1 MEHPVQQFSEF
12 FYYYFA
18 ICFSAL
24 ADLYEGIGF
33 KRKAAFFLRVA
44 AMRCVAPQNPHPD
57 WSLCYSLL
65 LKATSG
71 YYLDLTRTVALKTE
85 YIGWPD
91 LQVSKIFDC
100 NLNTR
105 LRFKNWIM
113 TCITPDPELLHS
125 LLIMKHSLILL

>member
-1 MEHPVQQFSEF
+1 MCKTIFPDSKVSNFQKAKTRIFLGKRRSYKTQLQFLVLF
-12 FYYYFA
+12 LQFGFL
-18 ICFSAL
+18 FSAL

-91 LQVSKIFDC
+91 LQVSKLIDA
-100 NLNTR
+100 
-105 LRFKNWIM
+105 M
-113 TCITPDPELLHS
+113 IT
-125 LLIMKHSLILL
+125 

>member
-1 MEHPVQQFSEF
+1 MQFGF
-12 FYYYFA
+12 L
-18 ICFSAL
+18 FSAL

-91 LQVSKIFDC
+91 LQVSKIIDAKLMIPIQCPSNF
-100 NLNTR
+100 
-105 LRFKNWIM
+105 
-113 TCITPDPELLHS
+113 
-125 LLIMKHSLILL
+125 

>member
-1 MEHPVQQFSEF
+1 MHRFHGGERRSYKTQLQFLVLF
-12 FYYYFA
+12 LQFGFL
-18 ICFSAL
+18 FSAL

-91 LQVSKIFDC
+91 LQVSKLIDAMIDY
-100 NLNTR
+100 LN
-105 LRFKNWIM
+105 
-113 TCITPDPELLHS
+113 
-125 LLIMKHSLILL
+125 

>member
-1 MEHPVQQFSEF
+1 MILYTQIFHFI
-12 FYYYFA
+12 FA
-18 ICFSAL
+18 IWFSAL

-91 LQVSKIFDC
+91 LQVSKKIDTMP
-100 NLNTR
+100 NND
-105 LRFKNWIM
+105 
-113 TCITPDPELLHS
+113 ITHPIPDLTG
-125 LLIMKHSLILL
+125 